1 MHRVLSIWLPQLPLN
16 RLERSGDLRL
26 QKVFAV
32 TAEIKNAWRITHLSS
47 AAYAAGLTAGMSVPD
62 ARTIA
67 PELLTEPDNP
77 MRNENLLRALW
88 RWADALSP
96 WVSVAAPDG
105 LLLDI
110 TGCSHLFGGEEKM
123 AEHALERLAD
133 MQMDSRIAIADTKGA
148 AWALSRFGRS
158 TIALAACG
166 ETADALQDISL
177 AGLNLAP
184 AVLNDLRRSGLN
196 TFKQLYPIKSSELAR
211 RFGLELTSA
220 LAKTLG
226 HAVDPVLPKSA
237 DQIYAARMTLPE
249 PIGLLSDLQA
259 ILERLANSV
268 CGRLKKRSCGARRFY
283 LTVRCVDTGDHSLIV
298 GFAKPCAEPDA
309 VIQQYLQPLDKLK
322 IEFGADWFRLEAKQI
337 EPVQP
342 QQKTLLGEPEV
353 VDYTAEAV
361 STLGNRL
368 GFDRVWQFVA
378 LDSHLPEQEFCAVEV
393 MDRNADAVWYKAPR
407 KRPLRLFQHPEAL
420 HILKPGRPPQT
431 FQWRKKVYQTLSTIG
446 PERLTPEW
454 WQHEQSPLR
463 DYWRVQTESGL
474 RLWLLNY
481 PGRKKSEWF
490 VAGRFP

>member
-16 RLERSGDLRL
+16 RLERAGDLRL
-26 QKVFAV
+26 QKVFAI
-32 TAEIKNAWRITHLSS
+32 TAEIKNAWRITHLNA
-47 AAYAAGLTAGMSVPD
+47 AAYAAGLSIGMSVPD
-62 ARTIA
+62 ARAIA
-67 PELLTEPDNP
+67 PELLTEAGNP
-77 MRNENLLRALW
+77 MRDENLLRALW

-96 WVSVAAPDG
+96 WVSVSSPDG

-110 TGCSHLFGGEEKM
+110 TGCAHLFGGEEKM
-123 AEHALERLAD
+123 AEHARSRLAD
-133 MQMDSRIAIADTKGA
+133 MQIDSRIAIADTKGA
-148 AWALSRFGRS
+148 AWALSRFGRAS
-158 TIALAACG
+158 ITLAPCGGTAHALEG
-166 ETADALQDISL
+166 VSL

-184 AVLNDLRRSGLN
+184 ATLNDLRRSGLN
-196 TFKQLYPIKSSELAR
+196 TFEQLYVIKSSELAR

-226 HAVDPVLPKSA
+226 HAIDPVLPRSA

-249 PIGLLSDLQA
+249 PIGLLSDLQEV
-259 ILERLANSV
+259 LQRLAESV
-268 CGRLKKRSCGARRFY
+268 CNRLKKRSCGARRFY

-298 GFAKPCAEPDA
+298 GFAKPCAISGA

-322 IEFGADWFRLEAKQI
+322 IEFGADWFRLEAKKI

-342 QQKTLLGEPEV
+342 QQQSFVGESESS
-353 VDYTAEAV
+353 DYTAEV
-361 STLGNRL
+361 ISTLGNRL

-378 LDSHLPEQEFCAVEV
+378 LDSYLPEQEFCAVEA
-393 MDRNADAVWYKAPR
+393 MDRNDQPVWYQAPR
-407 KRPLRLFQHPEAL
+407 KRPLRLYQSPEIL
-420 HILKPGRPPQT
+420 HILTPGRPPQL
-431 FQWRKKVYQTLSTIG
+431 FQWRRQVYKTLQAIG

-454 WQHEQSPLR
+454 WQNKKSPLR
-463 DYWRVQTESGL
+463 DYWRVQTETGL